1 MSQSE
6 LNHLTQPVADLITRA
21 PVEISPDASIEAAA
35 LQMKAH
41 DVSCLLLTTDGELTG
56 IVTDRDLRN
65 RAVAKGHPT
74 DAQIKT
80 IATLTPQ
87 SIEAT
92 ATVFEGL
99 VTMTRNHI
107 HHLPIL
113 RHGKPIGVI
122 TATSI
127 MQTQNTSPVALAN
140 SIRRQHDLDGL
151 VAATANTATLQ
162 QSLANADASAYSV
175 GHIMTAITDA
185 TTNQLLAMAHRQL
198 GPPPVP
204 YAWVAAGSQGRL
216 EQTAKTD
223 QDNCLILDDSF
234 EEATHGAYFKA
245 LTTFV
250 CDGLNACGYVYCP
263 GNMMA
268 VNPQWRVTL
277 SQWQKYFE
285 RWITQPD
292 PNALML
298 TCVFFDLR
306 FIGGT
311 ASLFQSLQEAVFPLA
326 QKNGIFL
333 SHMVANAL
341 THRPALNWWGGLS
354 WNQAKRHP
362 KSINLK
368 HNAIVPIV
376 DLARVYAL
384 AEGIPSSNTYDRLLA
399 ADHNVAVSRAS
410 AHDLRDTLAYLG
422 KLRIQHQ
429 AAQTK
434 RGETADNYLR
444 LNSLS
449 NFENIRIHHAFKTI
463 KQLQEALAH
472 RYQASRLT

>member
-1 MSQSE
+1 MSQNE
-6 LNHLTQPVADLITRA
+6 LNHLTQPIADLVTRA
-21 PVEISPDASIEAAA
+21 AVQIAPNETIQAVA
-35 LQMKAH
+35 QHMQTH
-41 DVSCLLLTTDGELTG
+41 DVSCLLLTQEGRLVG
-56 IVTDRDLRN
+56 IVTDRDIRN
-65 RAVAKGHPT
+65 RAVAQQVSF
-74 DAQIKT
+74 DAPVHLIATRYPHT
-80 IATLTPQ
+80 IA
-87 SIEAT
+87 AT

-107 HHLPIL
+107 HHLPVL
-113 RHGKPIGVI
+113 RDDAPIGVI
-122 TATSI
+122 TATSV
-127 MQTQNTSPVALAN
+127 MQMQNTSPVALA
-140 SIRRQHDLDGL
+140 SAIRRQQDVDGL
-151 VAATANTATLQ
+151 VTVTAHTAALQ
-162 QSLANADASAYSV
+162 QNLASADASAYSI

-185 TTNQLLAMAHRQL
+185 TTNQLLMMAHKKL
-198 GPPPVP
+198 GPAPVP

-223 QDNCLILDDSF
+223 QDNCLVLDNAYD
-234 EEATHGAYFKA
+234 EALHGAYFLELA
-245 LTTFV
+245 HFV

-263 GNMMA
+263 GDMMA
-268 VNPQWRVTL
+268 TNAKWRVTL
-277 SQWQKYFE
+277 ESWQRYFE

-292 PNALML
+292 PTALML

-306 FIGGT
+306 FIGGEPN
-311 ASLFQSLQEAVFPLA
+311 LFKQLQDMVFPLA

-354 WNQAKRHP
+354 WNQAKRYP
-362 KSINLK
+362 KAINLK

-384 AEGIPSSNTYDRLLA
+384 AEGLPVSNTYDRLVA

-422 KLRIQHQ
+422 KLRIKHQ
-429 AAQTK
+429 GAQTQ
-434 RGETADNYLR
+434 RGEAADNYLR
-444 LNSLS
+444 RNSLS

-472 RYQASRLT
+472 RYQANRLT